1 MRSKGHSWLISVH
14 WSYIGD
20 DHRWSQMVF
29 APSPMSPD
37 DSPTKKQSF
46 MASTSIILP
55 TDITMA
61 YYRWSIIYD
70 HDCLT
75 IIGIILSMIIS
86 INFQPYHA
94 SWLPCSPFISIHQNM
109 FFFEGHPAHQMGC
122 PDRLWNRQ
130 VRSLRQVGRDGNW
143 SRPGLRRIQHG
154 VVGVVLFTVVVCFP
168 KGKLANSAMKHKR
181 SIDRTIYPR
190 IYPLYKLMKIA
201 QKTHKLQFLSL
212 QKMIVAGF
220 GSWVTILVPAE

>member
-1 MRSKGHSWLISVH
+1 MRSKGYSWLISVH

-29 APSPMSPD
+29 TPSPPCLRMIPQLKNNHLWPQQVSYYPWISQWHIID
-37 DSPTKKQSF
+37 DQ
-46 MASTSIILP
+46 
-55 TDITMA
+55 
-61 YYRWSIIYD
+61 WC

-86 INFQPYHA
+86 INYQSYHA
-94 SWLPCSPFISIHQNM
+94 SWLPCGPFISIQQNIY
-109 FFFEGHPAHQMGC
+109 FFEGHPARQMGC

>member
-1 MRSKGHSWLISVH
+1 
-14 WSYIGD
+14 
-20 DHRWSQMVF
+20 
-29 APSPMSPD
+29 MSPD
-37 DSPTKKQSF
+37 ESSIKKQSF
-46 MASTSIILP
+46 MASTSIILSM
-55 TDITMA
+55 DITMA
-61 YYRWSIIYD
+61 YYRWSMMIMIVW
-70 HDCLT
+70 
-75 IIGIILSMIIS
+75 LSLESYYPWSYQS
-86 INFQPYHA
+86 IVNHIMHHGCPVAHLY
-94 SWLPCSPFISIHQNM
+94 PFIKT
-109 FFFEGHPAHQMGC
+109 FFEGHPARQMGC

-143 SRPGLRRIQHG
+143 CRPGLRRIQHG

-190 IYPLYKLMKIA
+190 IYPLYKLMKIT

-220 GSWVTILVPAE
+220 GSWVKILVPAE

>member
-1 MRSKGHSWLISVH
+1 MRSKGYSWLISVH

-29 APSPMSPD
+29 TPSPMSSD

-86 INFQPYHA
+86 INCQSYHA
-94 SWLPCSPFISIHQNM
+94 SWLPCSPFISIHQNI
-109 FFFEGHPAHQMGC
+109 FLEGHPARQMGC

-220 GSWVTILVPAE
+220 GSWVKILVPAE